1 MVKEDLYVFVR
12 TRHTVETLW
21 KKIRQ
26 GQDNG
31 DLKRRKGGLRD
42 GIPPPLSRFAFWSR
56 LLHDRAVT
64 IAPYSFSVEG
74 GASTAA

>member
-1 MVKEDLYVFVR
+1 MKEDLYVFVR
-12 TRHTVETLW
+12 TRHTV

-31 DLKRRKGGLRD
+31 DLKGRKGGLRD